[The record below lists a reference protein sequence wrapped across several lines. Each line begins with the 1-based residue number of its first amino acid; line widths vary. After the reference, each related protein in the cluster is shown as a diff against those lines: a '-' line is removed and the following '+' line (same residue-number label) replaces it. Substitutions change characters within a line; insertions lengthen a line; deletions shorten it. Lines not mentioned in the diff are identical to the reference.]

1 MENSTLYLIQSG
13 ICLAGFY
20 IIYRLFLKKETF
32 FMLNRFFLLGSV
44 LVSLFIPLFDFSFPE
59 TAAGPV
65 YGLVLKP
72 ITISENNISE
82 LYENNFSVIQI
93 LSSLYALGFT
103 FFLMRFIIRLIR
115 ISVLI
120 RNSKMIQKQGL
131 TILESNEGQSAF
143 SFLRF
148 LFVDPKIKSN
158 EMESII
164 AHEMVHIRQLHSVDI
179 LFIELV
185 SIFQW
190 FNPVIWYYYQSM
202 KEVHEFLAD
211 DGVIKQG
218 IQRQNYLILLLNTVT
233 GNRANELVHTF
244 NHSPIKNRIVMM
256 TKPKSASTAQLKLL
270 LALPL
275 IAIFVLAFAC
285 NNEQKPIGKPAQTI
299 ETPAVIQADTENE
312 EVYTVVENPP
322 VFSGGNEQM
331 SQFLVKNIKYP
342 DNAREKGIQGK
353 VFVSFVVDKTG
364 KVTKA
369 EVIRSANPEL
379 DAEALRVVSIM
390 PDWTPG
396 KQGGEIVSV
405 QMTVP
410 ISFKLN

>member
-1 MENSTLYLIQSG
+1 
-13 ICLAGFY
+13 
-20 IIYRLFLKKETF
+20 
-32 FMLNRFFLLGSV
+32 
-44 LVSLFIPLFDFSFPE
+44 
-59 TAAGPV
+59 
-65 YGLVLKP
+65 
-72 ITISENNISE
+72 
-82 LYENNFSVIQI
+82 
-93 LSSLYALGFT
+93 
-103 FFLMRFIIRLIR
+103 
-115 ISVLI
+115 
-120 RNSKMIQKQGL
+120 
-131 TILESNEGQSAF
+131 
-143 SFLRF
+143 
-148 LFVDPKIKSN
+148 
-158 EMESII
+158 
-164 AHEMVHIRQLHSVDI
+164 
-179 LFIELV
+179 
-185 SIFQW
+185 
-190 FNPVIWYYYQSM
+190 M

-233 GNRANELVHTF
+233 GNRANGLVHTF

>member
-13 ICLAGFY
+13 ICLTGFY
-20 IIYRLFLKKETF
+20 IIYRLFLQRETF
-32 FMLNRFFLLGSV
+32 FMLNRIFLLGSV

-59 TAAGPV
+59 TGAGPV
-65 YGLVLKP
+65 YALVLKP
-72 ITISENNISE
+72 VTISESSINA

-93 LSSLYALGFT
+93 LSSLYALGFGV
-103 FFLMRFIIRLIR
+103 FLMRFVIRLNR
-115 ISVLI
+115 ISLLI
-120 RNSKMIQKQGL
+120 RKSKKIQKQGL
-131 TILESNEGQSAF
+131 IILESNDGPSAF
-143 SFLRF
+143 SFLKF
-148 LFVDPKIKSN
+148 LFVDPKITSK

-164 AHEMVHIRQLHSVDI
+164 AHEMVHIKQLHSVDI

-185 SIFQW
+185 SIIQW
-190 FNPVIWYYYQSM
+190 FNPVIWYYRRSM
-202 KEVHEFLAD
+202 KEIHEFLAD
-211 DGVIKQG
+211 EGVIRQG
-218 IQRQNYLILLLNTVT
+218 IQRHNYLILLLNTVT
-233 GNRANELVHTF
+233 GNRATELVHTF

-256 TKPKSASTAQLKLL
+256 TKPKSTGSARLKMLL
-270 LALPL
+270 VLPL
-275 IAIFVLAFAC
+275 IAVFVLAFAC
-285 NNEQKPIGKPAQTI
+285 NNEQKPVGKPAQSI